1 MSGTRYV
8 LTKYERMLRLEKVE
22 YVVEIPDNVRNKLI
36 YADKQIMDSN
46 YTDCK
51 VVDIPVSKMLDEE
64 IHGLR
69 RVKHKK

>member
-22 YVVEIPDNVRNKLI
+22 YVVEIPDNIRNKLI

-46 YTDCK
+46 YTDCR

-64 IHGLR
+64 IHSLR